1 MCVNYRP
8 EDGPKKGKRDPKLFF
23 VLTTSST
30 STLSTST
37 HCYITGAGNAGT
49 SSGTCKKKKKS
60 IVLAGYGKIK
70 HAIRIRKLHFMLIY
84 FRLVS
89 K

>member
-30 STLSTST
+30 YTLSTST

-49 SSGTCKKKKKS
+49 SSGACQKKKKS
-60 IVLAGYGKIK
+60 IVLAGYGKIE
-70 HAIRIRKLHFMLIY
+70 HAHSWYKETTFY
-84 FRLVS
+84 ADWF
-89 K
+89 